1 MCGGLS
7 PSGATPAPTVYEL
20 EGIVKRL
27 LKIAAA
33 VLALGLVA
41 PVAVAGEETDSA
53 AKPRTASFSSIGSP
67 SAPSGKGS
75 FRFGVSSSA
84 TQIEDQ
90 NTNTDWYKWTQP
102 APEGLG
108 KSAFVGEGVKGYS
121 KAIEDIGLL
130 EDLNVDSY
138 RFSIEWA
145 RVEPRR
151 NQIDEA
157 ALDHYSKQIDALI
170 ARGIRPM
177 IVIHHFANPVWV
189 DNPEDPGCAN
199 GPSDTNLCGLDNPTG
214 GPLVVAEMAEHAK
227 LLAERFG
234 DRVDE
239 WATLNE
245 PMVYMLFSHAFGAGP
260 PGKANLPTAFA
271 DKFVPALRQYIN
283 AHAAMYKAI
292 KRYDRHDADGDGL
305 TSSVGLTASVKQ
317 YVAVRDGKVST
328 EPRDI
333 AARDRFRRFF
343 ELNILDS
350 LWKGSFDTD
359 FDGTADEAHP
369 DWKNT
374 LDWLGIQLYDR
385 TGVSDPGPTPSP
397 TTLPVINVDTCGTA
411 PCLPAS
417 DPSYFIPAMGYE
429 SDPTG
434 LYPVLKDF
442 SARYT
447 GLPLIVSE
455 SGIATESGKRRAEF
469 TVRALEQIDRVR
481 AEGVDV
487 RGYYHWSLLD
497 NFEWLQ
503 GYGARFGLY
512 SVDRTTMKRTPT
524 EAATVYSAIAGSR
537 TLTPAIRKT
546 YGGTGP
552 LSPEPAGSTAAT
564 APAPAVTGRKR

>member
-1 MCGGLS
+1 M
-7 PSGATPAPTVYEL
+7 
-20 EGIVKRL
+20 KRL
-27 LKIAAA
+27 IKIAAA

-41 PVAVAGEETDSA
+41 PVALASGETDAA
-53 AKPRTASFSSIGSP
+53 AKPRTVSFSSIGSLA
-67 SAPSGKGS
+67 APSGKGS

-90 NTNTDWYKWTQP
+90 NTDTDWYKWSQP

-108 KSAFVGEGVKGYS
+108 KSPFVGEGVKGYS

-145 RVEPRR
+145 RIEPRR
-151 NQIDEA
+151 NQINEA
-157 ALDHYSKQIDALI
+157 ALDHYSKQLDALI

-177 IVIHHFANPVWV
+177 IVVHHFANPVWV
-189 DNPEDPGCAN
+189 DNPEDPGCTK
-199 GPSDTNLCGLDNPTG
+199 GPSDTNLCGLDHPVG
-214 GPLVVAEMAEHAK
+214 GPLVVKEMAEHAK

-260 PGKANLPTAFA
+260 PGKANLATNFSS
-271 DKFVPALRQYIN
+271 KFVPALRQYIN
-283 AHAAMYKAI
+283 AHAAMYRAI
-292 KRYDRHDADGDGL
+292 KRYDRHDADRDGL
-305 TSSVGLTASVKQ
+305 NSTIGLTASVKQ

-328 EPRDI
+328 EPRDT

-350 LWKGSFDTD
+350 LWKGDFDTN
-359 FDGTADEAHP
+359 FDGTADEPHP
-369 DWKNT
+369 DWKGT

-385 TGVSDPGPTPSP
+385 TGVSDPGDTPGP
-397 TTLPVINVDTCGTA
+397 GTLPVINVDTCGTA

-429 SDPTG
+429 SDPGG

-442 SARYT
+442 GARYR
-447 GLPLIVSE
+447 GLPLVVSE
-455 SGIATESGKRRAEF
+455 SGIATNSGKRRAEF
-469 TVRALEQIDRVR
+469 TVRALEQIQRVR

-487 RGYYHWSLLD
+487 RGYYHWSLMD

-512 SVDRTTMKRTPT
+512 EVDRTTMKRTPT
-524 EAATVYSAIAGSR
+524 EAAKVYSAVAEAR
-537 TLTPAIRKT
+537 TLTPQIRKL
-546 YGGTGP
+546 YGGSGP
-552 LSPEPAGSTAAT
+552 LSPEPADAAT
-564 APAPAVTGRKR
+564 TATPVPAATGRRH